1 MSIDALLSRLNGV
14 RKVGDNRWLA
24 NCSGHDDRRPSLSIR
39 LTEDGVILLKCW
51 SHGCSAADIVA
62 GVGLT
67 LSDLFPRRND
77 HHRAPIRKRD
87 RWNPRDVIGLVLRE
101 AAVILIAAND
111 IRDGLKLSDEDHQRL
126 VQACGRISALVE
138 EVGI

>member
-1 MSIDALLSRLNGV
+1 MSAELLLSRLDGV
-14 RKVGDNRWLA
+14 KDRGHGRWIA
-24 NCSGHDDRRPSLSIR
+24 QCPAHDDRSPSLSIKE
-39 LTEDGVILLKCW
+39 TDDGTVLLKCW
-51 SHGCSAADIVA
+51 AGCGAADIVGA
-62 GVGLT
+62 VGLT

-77 HHRAPIRKRD
+77 HHQAPIRKRD